1 MKELWKVLDST
12 LSRRFDIRIVLWYR
26 DDPRVVNSFVC
37 VTLEVSSKSHLCL
50 LINVSFMCI
59 SCFDR
64 YQGQICSTYS
74 VLFRSLN
81 SIHSVF
87 LASCAQSSHSSIAQ
101 VLTNC
106 RRCERCVSE
115 TETHHKMTDSVV
127 SFIRRCV
134 PRGPNM
140 INYLFSTHLQLCN
153 GNGKGLSL

>member
-37 VTLEVSSKSHLCL
+37 VTLEVRSKSYLCL

-64 YQGQICSTYS
+64 YRGQICSTYS

-81 SIHSVF
+81 SIHYVF
-87 LASCAQSSHSSIAQ
+87 LAGCAHSHLIALLLKYWLIAGGARG
-101 VLTNC
+101 VRAKLKLTI
-106 RRCERCVSE
+106 
-115 TETHHKMTDSVV
+115 KWQIL
-127 SFIRRCV
+127 SF
-134 PRGPNM
+134 P
-140 INYLFSTHLQLCN
+140 S
-153 GNGKGLSL
+153 